1 MSSDLLSDHAIN
13 LITFRVKASL
23 RSKEYDR
30 IFSDSILQLTSVL
43 NGERFKFED
52 ESNVHIN
59 IMLILF
65 VSISLFGMFV
75 TCRGSTL
82 MNKTQ

>member
-1 MSSDLLSDHAIN
+1 MSSDLLLDHAIN

-30 IFSDSILQLTSVL
+30 IFRDSILQLTSVL
-43 NGERFKFED
+43 NGGRFKFED
-52 ESNVHIN
+52 ESNARIN

-65 VSISLFGMFV
+65 VLISLFGMFIA
-75 TCRGSTL
+75 CRGSAL